1 MRSVQTASTYFGRRV
16 DGRMEARISHAPL
29 RGITA
34 EMLVWWFEN
43 LPDEPEAREQDLSTR
58 KTARVG
64 DRDIPLYWLWHPED
78 HFMVQILRPAPTGK
92 PGLSE
97 GARVCLKE
105 RILEVVELYALVD
118 GMNRDG
124 IHLTMMRGPLR
135 LGDLRHTFVDT
146 DEGLAYR
153 SRLIIGSTLPI
164 IGRLL
169 NFFVRRFV
177 FTPPMLDRWL
187 RHNVEEVGNFEH
199 FLPSLYAQRDRAGF
213 RLRL

>member
-1 MRSVQTASTYFGRRV
+1 
-16 DGRMEARISHAPL
+16 
-29 RGITA
+29 
-34 EMLVWWFEN
+34 
-43 LPDEPEAREQDLSTR
+43 
-58 KTARVG
+58 
-64 DRDIPLYWLWHPED
+64 
-78 HFMVQILRPAPTGK
+78 
-92 PGLSE
+92 
-97 GARVCLKE
+97 
-105 RILEVVELYALVD
+105 
-118 GMNRDG
+118 
-124 IHLTMMRGPLR
+124 MMRGPLR

-146 DEGLAYR
+146 GEGLAYR